1 MIGDFLDTLM
11 EEHVV
16 PKCMQDETSQMLCR
30 SQSQREFERFAYDS
44 SFAQT
49 DPTAHYAPSDRIG
62 RNFTPTAKSLT
73 MKKAQGISKA
83 IMFGGG
89 KPVLSRK
96 PRGAAA
102 TPVVTAPA
110 AYNTMAFGAD
120 DVLKHAPGPSE
131 DAAWPKL
138 LPSLDSPNTKRMRLR
153 QERSV
158 DDSRYLAPTPKLMS
172 LTGGEGRPHADFD
185 HWDPLAASAPAAL
198 HLQLELSGAMPP
210 APETMS
216 PSDDARQSLA
226 SIERFW
232 GLVESAVQSGALHAA
247 GAGQK
252 RALAELP
259 VQWFEAIA
267 QRVAMGST
275 AYALMV
281 SDAFRQQLAIDS
293 HAEVSGDF
301 VYSVARSMVDYE
313 LHFRSGGDAWGAH
326 SWSNAQIQ
334 VSG

>member
-1 MIGDFLDTLM
+1 MASERVGILKGASAIARAPPPAASPRRIGAPHTRACRGRARARSARHTHSRAHAPRLTRPPPLLLLHLRARAAASIAARKRGQKAGDDFPGRSSPVLERLEAGEGASAFVGPLGGFRDLKYSRSAKDLLKSRS
-11 EEHVV
+11 V
-16 PKCMQDETSQMLCR
+16 DETSQMLCR

-158 DDSRYLAPTPKLMS
+158 DDSRYLAPTPKLM
-172 LTGGEGRPHADFD
+172 
-185 HWDPLAASAPAAL
+185 
-198 HLQLELSGAMPP
+198 
-210 APETMS
+210 
-216 PSDDARQSLA
+216 
-226 SIERFW
+226 
-232 GLVESAVQSGALHAA
+232 
-247 GAGQK
+247 
-252 RALAELP
+252 
-259 VQWFEAIA
+259 
-267 QRVAMGST
+267 
-275 AYALMV
+275 
-281 SDAFRQQLAIDS
+281 
-293 HAEVSGDF
+293 
-301 VYSVARSMVDYE
+301 
-313 LHFRSGGDAWGAH
+313 
-326 SWSNAQIQ
+326 
-334 VSG
+334 